1 MKKSAL
7 LVVFVFVLLGG
18 AIGAYFYW
26 QQIQPKPAPTP
37 AQVKAPAPEAPKPEV
52 RKIIEPVPTKAP
64 LPQLAESDSLMLDAL
79 AGLVGNKA
87 LLKLFHTEHIIHN
100 IVATIDNLPS
110 RQAPVNVLPVE
121 QVTGKF
127 LTAGNEDALIINPK
141 NAERY
146 APYVRLAE
154 TIDAKKLVALYVR
167 LYPLFQKSY
176 EELGYPKKYF
186 NDRLIVVIDE
196 LLDTPNVKE
205 PIKLV
210 QPSVFYK
217 FADPDLEELS
227 IGQRILIRIGNKNE
241 ATIKAKLNEIKQE
254 LLLHMHNE
262 IVGDAE

>member
-1 MKKSAL
+1 M
-7 LVVFVFVLLGG
+7 
-18 AIGAYFYW
+18 
-26 QQIQPKPAPTP
+26 
-37 AQVKAPAPEAPKPEV
+37 
-52 RKIIEPVPTKAP
+52 
-64 LPQLAESDSLMLDAL
+64 
-79 AGLVGNKA
+79 
-87 LLKLFHTEHIIHN
+87 
-100 IVATIDNLPS
+100 
-110 RQAPVNVLPVE
+110 NVLPVE